1 MLDACLAQDNKSKV
15 ACETAT
21 KTGMVMILGE
31 ITTKAQIDYQEVIRE
46 AVRKV
51 SASVLVVMMVMM
63 WFNGVVVC
71 RLVSLIHRT
80 RLTPTRVTC
89 LLPSNNKFVPP
100 PLPPPPL
107 IDLFVRLFV
116 YNSRQRLRKVC
127 TKAVTCWMLVPVIKV
142 TCTYSSSSS
151 SSSFLHS
158 YMYMSC

>member
-1 MLDACLAQDNKSKV
+1 MSDAVLDACLAQDNKSKV

-89 LLPSNNKFVPP
+89 LLPSNNKFVRP
-100 PLPPPPL
+100 PLPPPPPL
-107 IDLFVRLFV
+107 IDGVCLFPIVARDCA
-116 YNSRQRLRKVC
+116 RCARR
-127 TKAVTCWMLVPVIKV
+127 P
-142 TCTYSSSSS
+142 
-151 SSSFLHS
+151 
-158 YMYMSC
+158 